1 MVKHMTPPDLTSKL
15 DIHPDLATTV
25 LKTFLRDEI
34 RKVGVEHAVIGL
46 SGGIDSAVACYLV
59 AKAIGAHNVY
69 AVRMPYRT
77 SSQDS
82 LDHAQLVIDD
92 LKINSETVDITAM
105 AEALI
110 DRTPGITDKRKGNV
124 MARARMIV
132 LFDRSA
138 AHSALVVGTSNKT
151 ELLLGYGTLFGDMAS
166 ALNPIG
172 DLYKTQVRQLARALG
187 VPRPII
193 DKPPSADLWLGQ
205 TDEAEMGLT
214 YAEVDQLLYLLV
226 DERYTIADA
235 VDAGFD
241 RAYVDRVWRLIRTMH
256 FKRRNPLIAKLS
268 KRTVGI
274 DFNYLRDWGY

>member
-1 MVKHMTPPDLTSKL
+1 MTPPDFTSKL
-15 DIHPDLATTV
+15 DIHADLATTV

-92 LKINSETVDITAM
+92 LKINSETVDITDM
-105 AEALI
+105 VDPLI

-132 LFDRSA
+132 LYDRSA
-138 AHSALVVGTSNKT
+138 AHQALVIGTSNKT

-166 ALNPIG
+166 AVNPIG
-172 DLYKTQVRQLARALG
+172 DLYKTQVRQLAQALG
-187 VPRPII
+187 VPQPII

-205 TDEAEMGLT
+205 TDETEMGLA

-226 DERYTIADA
+226 DARYTIEEA
-235 VDAGFD
+235 VEAGFD
-241 RAYVDRVWRLIRTMH
+241 RAYVDRVWRLVRTMH
-256 FKRRNPLIAKLS
+256 FKRRNPLIAKVS
-268 KRTVGI
+268 QRTIGI

>member
-1 MVKHMTPPDLTSKL
+1 MTPPDLTSKL
-15 DIHPDLATTV
+15 DINTDLATTV

-82 LDHAQLVIDD
+82 LDHAQLVVDD
-92 LKINSETVDITAM
+92 LKINCETVDITDM
-105 AEALI
+105 ADPLI
-110 DRTPGITDKRKGNV
+110 DRTPGITAKRKGNV

-138 AHSALVVGTSNKT
+138 AHGGLVVGTSNKT

-187 VPRPII
+187 VPAPII

-226 DERYTIADA
+226 DERYTIDDA

-241 RAYVDRVWRLIRTMH
+241 RAYVDRVWRLIRIMH
-256 FKRRNPLIAKLS
+256 FKRRSPLIAKVS

>member
-1 MVKHMTPPDLTSKL
+1 MTPPDLTSKL
-15 DIHPDLATTV
+15 DINTELATTV

-82 LDHAQLVIDD
+82 LDHAQLIVDD
-92 LKINSETVDITAM
+92 LKINCETVDITAM
-105 AEALI
+105 VDPLI

-172 DLYKTQVRQLARALG
+172 DLYKTQVRQLARGLG
-187 VPRPII
+187 VPQPII

-214 YAEVDQLLYLLV
+214 YAEVDQLLYLLI
-226 DERYTIADA
+226 DERYTIDDA
-235 VDAGFD
+235 IAAGFD

>member
-1 MVKHMTPPDLTSKL
+1 MTPPDLTSKL

-92 LKINSETVDITAM
+92 LKINSETVDITDM
-105 AEALI
+105 ADPLI
-110 DRTPGITDKRKGNV
+110 DRTAGITAKRKGNI

-138 AHSALVVGTSNKT
+138 AHGALVVGTSNKT

-187 VPRPII
+187 VPAPII

-226 DERYTIADA
+226 DERYTIDDA